1 MSRWS
6 NDFDNHPLHET
17 LRQTAEFL
25 KVEPE
30 AVDTDIQDELRR
42 LKKVIGSLRETV
54 AGLDAEF
61 VPQAW
66 LDQINQHLRHQN
78 FFQQIQNFAGSPN
91 MSALQSAN
99 NHITQY
105 APQIYHL
112 SAMSRLPET
121 REVIRHSE
129 DAYELLSSSMDE
141 FIRETRRKLE
151 ETDARNS
158 GLENRSNELGHRL
171 EILSADTEA
180 RLSEWQSDFTEKQ
193 TARAEEHSGAQI
205 DRETKFEE
213 LLSEWRKQV
222 ENQHDAISKAQTDKL
237 EALLNHFKQQGE
249 VALDDIFEKHQA
261 VLELHKLVG
270 RDSVAGGYQSS
281 AGEEKKEADLWR
293 WISMGSLAVAVVWLG
308 FKYWMGFEQNEN
320 GALSWANI
328 ITATSLT
335 AILLVT
341 AGYASRQSKM
351 HRDNEKQMRSFALE
365 TKALDPF
372 MASLEENEQRKIKA
386 ELIGRMFG
394 QQYSQVSGGASVV
407 DDGTLQ
413 TVADRFSAIFS
424 QSISKALDKS

>member
-17 LRQTAEFL
+17 LRQTAEL
-25 KVEPE
+25 LD
-30 AVDTDIQDELRR
+30 VDTKALETDHQDELRR
-42 LKKVIGSLRETV
+42 LKKVVENLREIV

-66 LDQINQHLRHQN
+66 LDQINQHLRNPN
-78 FFQQIQNFAGSPN
+78 FFQQVQNNAATPQLG
-91 MSALQSAN
+91 ALQSAN

-112 SAMSRLPET
+112 AAMSRLPESQ
-121 REVIRHSE
+121 EVIRHSE
-129 DAYELLSSSMDE
+129 DAFKSLSSSMDE
-141 FIRETRRKLE
+141 FLRDTRKKLE
-151 ETDARNS
+151 ETDAQNTE
-158 GLENRSNELGHRL
+158 LKNKSNELSHRL
-171 EILSADTEA
+171 ESLSTDTEA

-193 TARAEEHSGAQI
+193 TARAEEYSGAQI
-205 DRETKFEE
+205 EREAKFEE
-213 LLSEWRKQV
+213 LLSDWRTKV
-222 ENQHDAISKAQTDKL
+222 DSQHEAIGKAQIDKL
-237 EALLNHFKQQGE
+237 TALLKSFKQQGE
-249 VALDDIFEKHQA
+249 ATLEDVREKHQA
-261 VLELHKLVG
+261 VLEIHKLVG

-293 WISMGSLAVAVVWLG
+293 WISMGALAAAVIWLG
-308 FKYWMGFEQNEN
+308 FRYWMGFEQNEN
-320 GALSWANI
+320 GALNWANI
-328 ITATSLT
+328 TTAASLT

-341 AGYASRQSKM
+341 AGYASRQSKL

-372 MASLEENEQRKIKA
+372 MASLEESDQRRIKA

-394 QQYSQVSGGASVV
+394 QQHNQVSGGASRI

-413 TVADRFSAIFS
+413 SIADRFSTIVS
-424 QSISKALDKS
+424 QAISKALDKS